1 MQNDADSRV
10 SVLCGGFHL
19 NGNYGLIRRV
29 RGSQVKLYSS
39 AFDQGLQ
46 VGKARAK
53 ALGLEEVMQ
62 GAKALAPL
70 EEQGQRQEQ
79 KKKQIPFGNDRQK
92 GTSNSRYRG
101 LFTTPREDLRG
112 SDRDDAL
119 AVASR

>member
-1 MQNDADSRV
+1 MSAGHKSSFTLAHSRR
-10 SVLCGGFHL
+10 GWQF
-19 NGNYGLIRRV
+19 GN
-29 RGSQVKLYSS
+29 
-39 AFDQGLQ
+39 
-46 VGKARAK
+46 ARAK
-53 ALGLEEVMQ
+53 ALCLEEVVQ
-62 GAKALAPL
+62 GANALGKL